1 MDIPEKGYV
10 RMFRSEVI
18 MKRWEQ
24 LLEDGKRSLEDLKD
38 RLNLT
43 EEEAAAFQLVEEHY
57 PIVIPEGYLRLISPW
72 DADDP
77 IKRMCIPL
85 ATKPSDDVKY
95 ITDTV
100 IDGGQHKYDQ
110 SVLIMTNFDCLT
122 YARRCYRKD
131 FVALSPDEVTTRIPK
146 LAEYIGDHP
155 EIDNISISGGDAFL
169 NSNQRIGE
177 YLKAFS
183 FLPNIDYIRFTTST
197 PATLPE
203 RITEDDGELLGLL
216 SRYAKAKAIVIV
228 TQFDHPRELTDKA
241 VVALRMLREAGCT
254 IRNEA
259 VLMKGVNDEPD
270 AILELMN
277 GLVAAGVDPYYLYQC
292 RRPFYVQDNL
302 QVPIADGIRIVESAK
317 ERMSGMSK
325 SFRFILAHRWGK
337 VEMLGFLEDG
347 RAVFKYHEA
356 RKDEDQGRIFATEL
370 AEGQT
375 WLD

>member
-1 MDIPEKGYV
+1 
-10 RMFRSEVI
+10 

-24 LLEDGKRSLEDLKD
+24 LLEEGTRSLDELQE

-43 EEEAAAFQLVEEHY
+43 DEEAAAFKLVEEHY

-85 ATKPSDDVKY
+85 ATKPSDDVKF

-100 IDGGQHKYDQ
+100 IGGGQHKYDQ
-110 SVLIMTNFDCLT
+110 SVLIISNFDCLT

-131 FVALSPDEVTTRIPK
+131 FVQLSRDEVTTRIPK
-146 LAEYIGDHP
+146 LVEYIGDHP

-169 NSNQRIGE
+169 NSNERIAE
-177 YLKAFS
+177 YLKAFA
-183 FLPNIDYIRFTTST
+183 FLPGVDYIRFTTST

-203 RITEDDGELLGLL
+203 RITDDDGELLRVLG
-216 SRYAKAKAIVIV
+216 RYAKAKSIVIV

-241 VVALRMLREAGCT
+241 LVALRMLRETGCT

-259 VLMKGVNDEPD
+259 VLMRGVNDD
-270 AILELMN
+270 AQTILELMN

-302 QVPIADGIRIVESAK
+302 QVPIADGIRMVEQAK
-317 ERMSGMSK
+317 ARMSGMAK
-325 SFRFILAHRWGK
+325 SFRFVLANKLGK
-337 VEMLGFLEDG
+337 IEMLGFMEG
-347 RAVFKYHEA
+347 GKAVFKFHEA
-356 RKDEDQGRIFATEL
+356 RRPEDQSRIFMAEL

>member
-1 MDIPEKGYV
+1 
-10 RMFRSEVI
+10 

-24 LLEDGKRSLEDLKD
+24 LLEDGKRTLEDLKD

-43 EEEAAAFQLVEEHY
+43 EEETAAFQLVEEHY

-131 FVALSPDEVTTRIPK
+131 FVTLSPDEVTTRIPK

-259 VLMKGVNDEPD
+259 VLMKGVNDDPD
-270 AILELMN
+270 TILKLMN